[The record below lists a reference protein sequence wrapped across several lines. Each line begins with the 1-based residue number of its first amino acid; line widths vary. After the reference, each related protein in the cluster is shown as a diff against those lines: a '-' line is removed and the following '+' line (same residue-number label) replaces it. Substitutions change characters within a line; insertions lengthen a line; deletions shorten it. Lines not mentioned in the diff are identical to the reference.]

1 MLFRRRDPLN
11 WFQRLR
17 HAVWPRSGWRRTGKY
32 VWRRLLRV
40 QDSPHAVALG
50 AAVGI
55 GISFTPFLGF
65 HLVGAAVLAW
75 ALRANVLAAWIG
87 TLFGN
92 PWTFPF
98 LWWASYQIGHVGVL
112 LASGHP
118 PAHFSI
124 HAALA
129 DPVSAVAPVIWPL
142 SIGSVLLGTLAG
154 FATYWPVLRLIRR
167 YRLRRSERLQQ
178 ARMKRG
184 ERLQVMLRELGP
196 HHQSKGKSDA
206 A

>member
-11 WFQRLR
+11 WLQRVR
-17 HAVWPRSGWRRTGKY
+17 HALWPRSGWRRAGKY

-50 AAVGI
+50 VAIGV
-55 GISFTPFLGF
+55 GISFTPFVGF
-65 HLVGAAVLAW
+65 HLIGAGLVAW

-87 TLFGN
+87 TLVGN

-98 LWWASYQIGHVGVL
+98 LWWASYQIGHAAVVLATGRPPVG
-112 LASGHP
+112 
-118 PAHFSI
+118 FSL

-129 DPVSAVAPVIWPL
+129 DPLAAIGPVFWPL
-142 SIGSVLLGTLAG
+142 SAGGVLLGLLAG
-154 FATYWPVLRLIRR
+154 FVAYWPVRRLIHR
-167 YRLRRSERLQQ
+167 YRVLRADRLRH

-184 ERLQVMLRELGP
+184 ERLRAMLREFG
-196 HHQSKGKSDA
+196 HHHEKGKSDA